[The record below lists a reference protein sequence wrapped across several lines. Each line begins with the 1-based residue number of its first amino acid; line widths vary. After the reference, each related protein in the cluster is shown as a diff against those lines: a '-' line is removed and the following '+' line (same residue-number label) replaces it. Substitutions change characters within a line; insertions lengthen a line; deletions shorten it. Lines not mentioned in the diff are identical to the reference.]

1 MAPFW
6 AAAGVTVL
14 ELAMVLKVIANVPS
28 YRNFPQSTAVR
39 VGKSVTLTCAF
50 DGLSPNDVVNWHW
63 YNPETEAKLHH
74 ISSGSNVAP
83 EFSRFSVVGNSQSG
97 EFNLLV
103 RNARPEDEGN
113 YRCSVFSVRET
124 KDAKLTVVVPPP
136 KAPTIV
142 GDLTARTVGQGL
154 ALTCVSEGGRPL
166 PQLHWFN
173 GTRLHVIPA
182 ASQTTD
188 NQKVSL
194 DLVIPFL
201 TRWDNG
207 ARLTCSADQ
216 GFPGVITPQNTSTR
230 IKVLYPPV
238 VRVPKM
244 SFSVSEGGIANLS
257 CSIDSNPPS
266 VVIWRKISGSLPTF
280 SETRGASLVI
290 TNVSSSDE
298 GIYQCT
304 ARNDVQPDGL
314 GTVTLDVIYA
324 PLIKPTFE
332 KEISVML
339 GKDLYSL
346 NCQAEGNPAPHVRW
360 RRKDVKIYFNNP
372 LTFSK
377 VGYLEEGFYECVA
390 SSRGFPEVTRETYLN
405 VIGRP
410 DVLSESSTVAVT
422 GGDTVK
428 LSCKIASDPPPE
440 DISWV
445 YRGREGEERRYRGGR
460 VDDVEV
466 KTMVGDRIQTELTI
480 ASATNANV
488 GDYLCKAQNMFGSD
502 QQEFRVEVTASQM
515 VVVAVI
521 AGSATIGMLLAILT
535 AICIGLRKGWIG
547 RDKKGREHSEARE
560 DIDNGVRHKDEK
572 ERTVIELQHIKNKA
586 PRPRP
591 PPKVDRDV
599 NPYSIGLT
607 YSHLSEPAPAYST
620 VDTARI
626 RRQDDT
632 YTYSP
637 RRSPYRDHV
646 EELRGAVPKSSKY
659 YNPPEPIWRMPE
671 ET

>member
-547 RDKKGREHSEARE
+547 RDKK
-560 DIDNGVRHKDEK
+560 D
-572 ERTVIELQHIKNKA
+572 
-586 PRPRP
+586 
-591 PPKVDRDV
+591 
-599 NPYSIGLT
+599 
-607 YSHLSEPAPAYST
+607 LSEPAPAYST